1 MTTWYV
7 RLLVLAAFLLLDG
20 QAATAQVPVDK
31 TRNHRTRWW
40 LSAIAV
46 LGAASV
52 YTGATRT
59 LPEMQPPGG
68 LERSAGIVVTK
79 QLGINFGIAGAVLCG
94 EWFLLRYQGAKHR
107 QLEPAFMIVN
117 YSGATALSLDA
128 AVELSG
134 RKPGK

>member
-1 MTTWYV
+1 MG
-7 RLLVLAAFLLLDG
+7 LLLLHTG
-20 QAATAQVPVDK
+20 TAAAQSPVDK

-59 LPEMQPPGG
+59 VPAMPPPEG
-68 LERSAGIVVTK
+68 LNKSVGIIVTK
-79 QLGINFGIAGAVLCG
+79 QLTLNFGIAGAALCG
-94 EWFLLRYQGAKHR
+94 EWFLLKYQGRKHR
-107 QLEPAFMIVN
+107 KLEPAFMLLN

-134 RKPGK
+134 RKPPQ

>member
-1 MTTWYV
+1 MFV
-7 RLLVLAAFLLLDG
+7 FAVLLAVQL
-20 QAATAQVPVDK
+20 ATAQTQVDPK
-31 TRNHRTRWW
+31 RNHRTRWW
-40 LSAIAV
+40 LSAIAA

-79 QLGINFGIAGAVLCG
+79 QLGVNFGIAGAVLCG

-107 QLEPAFMIVN
+107 KLEPAFMILN
-117 YSGATALSLDA
+117 YAGATALSLDA

-134 RKPGK
+134 RKPPQ

>member
-1 MTTWYV
+1 
-7 RLLVLAAFLLLDG
+7 
-20 QAATAQVPVDK
+20 VDK

-59 LPEMQPPGG
+59 LDTQMPPPGG

-79 QLGINFGIAGAVLCG
+79 QLGVNFGIAGAVLCG

-107 QLEPAFMIVN
+107 KLEPAFMILN
-117 YSGATALSLDA
+117 YAGATALSLDA

-134 RKPGK
+134 RKPPQ